1 MRILLVEDDR
11 LLGSSTRQGLEQDG
25 FVVDWVTEGSSA
37 ATATSVQRYDV
48 IVLDL
53 GLPGVSGDQLLRT
66 WRAHRERTPVVVLTA
81 RGLVA
86 DRVSM
91 PYGLLLATGP
101 TGSGKTTTLYAVLTE
116 IKTGLDKIVTIED
129 PVEYQVADILQIP
142 VNEKK
147 GLTFARGLRSILRHD
162 PDKIM
167 PRAVSL
173 YDRQEMSVGSENEN
187 VAGSDVAILLMPIGS
202 PTTATALKET
212 LAGDVTVTC
221 IVWPGLMTVP
231 LRGDVI

>member
-53 GLPGVSGDQLLRT
+53 GLPGLSGEQLLRT
-66 WRAHRERTPVVVLTA
+66 WRAHRERTPVVVMTA

-91 PYGLLLATGP
+91 LEAGADDYLVKPFDLLELCARIRAVTRRAADESGVAFECGDLRLFPGPRIVTWRGNRIEVTG
-101 TGSGKTTTLYAVLTE
+101 TEFCLLETLLRNRNRVLTRRQLE
-116 IKTGLDKIVTIED
+116 EALHGWGDESQSNSIEVHVHHLRRKISRDLIQTIRGAG
-129 PVEYQVADILQIP
+129 YC
-142 VNEKK
+142 
-147 GLTFARGLRSILRHD
+147 LTHER
-162 PDKIM
+162 
-167 PRAVSL
+167 V
-173 YDRQEMSVGSENEN
+173 
-187 VAGSDVAILLMPIGS
+187 
-202 PTTATALKET
+202 
-212 LAGDVTVTC
+212 
-221 IVWPGLMTVP
+221 PG
-231 LRGDVI
+231 

>member
-53 GLPGVSGDQLLRT
+53 GLPGVSGDQLLRS

-91 PYGLLLATGP
+91 LEAGADDYLIKPFDLLELCARIRAVTRRAVGESGAAFECGDLRLFPGPRIVTWRGNRIEVTG
-101 TGSGKTTTLYAVLTE
+101 TEFCLLETLLRNRNRVLTRRQLE
-116 IKTGLDKIVTIED
+116 EALHGWGDDSQSNSIEVHIHHLRRKISRDLIQTIRGAG
-129 PVEYQVADILQIP
+129 YC
-142 VNEKK
+142 
-147 GLTFARGLRSILRHD
+147 LTHER
-162 PDKIM
+162 
-167 PRAVSL
+167 V
-173 YDRQEMSVGSENEN
+173 
-187 VAGSDVAILLMPIGS
+187 
-202 PTTATALKET
+202 
-212 LAGDVTVTC
+212 
-221 IVWPGLMTVP
+221 PG
-231 LRGDVI
+231 